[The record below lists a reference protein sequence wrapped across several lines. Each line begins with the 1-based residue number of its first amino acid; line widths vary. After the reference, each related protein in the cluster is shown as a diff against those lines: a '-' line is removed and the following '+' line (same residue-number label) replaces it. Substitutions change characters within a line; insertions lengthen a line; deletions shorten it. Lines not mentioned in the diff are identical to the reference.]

1 MLEPLAPQFSF
12 CTCILFREIASIA
25 VARDDSEVP
34 ALPRICF
41 LRTYAVFSCLLQWSV
56 HLVDGLHVRV
66 PASFI
71 IRRYSG
77 CVLLHSL
84 PSQVSSPCFAKRQV
98 FKKRRALTR
107 LQATSPE
114 SVHIGKVPFL
124 YPGKTGV
131 GLQSCKGNL
140 AIFATAV
147 PTCHA

>member
-1 MLEPLAPQFSF
+1 MGQLTAGWQRVTLKD
-12 CTCILFREIASIA
+12 ILG
-25 VARDDSEVP
+25 
-34 ALPRICF
+34 
-41 LRTYAVFSCLLQWSV
+41 
-56 HLVDGLHVRV
+56 HLGTL
-66 PASFI
+66 
-71 IRRYSG
+71 YSG
-77 CVLLHSL
+77 CVLLHRL

-147 PTCHA
+147 LLPSTCHA